1 MPGVRPHLPPEPPGI
16 RTHAVHTLSILCD
29 HYRRNRYLTP
39 NWTVLADDAEL
50 PRPKKGELNT
60 PTIWVTLTRLIALNM
75 STVRSKLSRLFPPRR
90 CATLKV
96 FARRTSSCTVRGPRP
111 VLRVTPGGRSLAT
124 VSPLSSNPVV
134 TLNGEPLTTDSTSP
148 V

>member
-1 MPGVRPHLPPEPPGI
+1 MPGVRPHLPPEPRGI
-16 RTHAVHTLSILCD
+16 RTHSAYTLSILRD

-39 NWTVLADDAEL
+39 NWTVLAADAEL

-60 PTIWVTLTRLIALNM
+60 PTVLPTFVRLVALNT
-75 STVRSKLSRLFPPRR
+75 STIKSKLSRLFPPRSG
-90 CATLKV
+90 AMLKV
-96 FARRTSSCTVRGPRP
+96 FAKRRSSCTVRGPRP
-111 VLRVTPGGRSLAT
+111 VLRVTPAGRSLAT

-134 TLNGEPLTTDSTSP
+134 TLNGRSLTTDSTSP